1 MDQCTLGS
9 GNMVTNTEEASNT
22 GLMDRS
28 MKDIGE
34 IVRKMMIRG
43 GERNKHMYF
52 VVVFLVDMAEGKGRL
67 VHSDGDI
74 YIGRW

>member
-9 GNMVTNTEEASNT
+9 GNMEANMEEASNI

-34 IVRKMMIRG
+34 IVRK
-43 GERNKHMYF
+43 
-52 VVVFLVDMAEGKGRL
+52 LKGR
-67 VHSDGDI
+67 
-74 YIGRW
+74 R